1 MSLLKEL
8 NDTLGPLNISIE
20 TGTFSETP
28 PDEYIVLTPI
38 VDRLTLYANDK
49 AHSEIS
55 EARISLFTKNN
66 YIKRKKEIT
75 KLLLGGDM
83 TISNQQYVGFETDT
97 KYFHYAIDVM
107 KQYEMEV

>member
-1 MSLLKEL
+1 MSLLKDINTIL
-8 NDTLGPLNISIE
+8 NPLKISIE

-28 PDEYIVLTPI
+28 PDEYIVLTPV

-75 KLLLGGDM
+75 KLLLNNDITVTG
-83 TISNQQYVGFETDT
+83 QQYVGFESDT